1 MRVLWFANTPCGSIR
16 RMAGQSTSGTWLISL
31 ENEIKKVHGTELA
44 VAYFSDKKEPPFSY
58 DGTQYFPIYNY
69 CPSNPLKRL
78 FNRYFHKEND
88 GMIKQYLSIIKI
100 YKPDIIHIHGTESGF
115 IEITSYINNIPIV
128 VSIQGILSAC
138 VEKYFSGI
146 PKNVA
151 YLSDTLSERIR
162 KVGFRNSYNLL
173 STSAIRERK
182 NLKNVKYILG
192 RTAWDYSVTGLLS
205 PNREYFHSEEC
216 LRDSFYHNEWKGR
229 LSEGAVTLVTT
240 MSPPI
245 YKGFET
251 ILGAA
256 VLLKKR
262 GLQFKWNII
271 GRIPEKIKRIS
282 EKYIGCK
289 SEEYSLIFHGVLDE
303 YKICEILKESDI
315 YIQTS
320 HIENSPNS
328 LCEAMIVGM
337 PSIASYVGGT
347 SSMLD
352 DNESGLL
359 YPDGDIY
366 SLAGRIC
373 DLVNNPNLAAS
384 LGIKAREI
392 ALMRHDR
399 AVISHNLVTT
409 YSEIID
415 KFGNA

>member
-44 VAYFSDKKEPPFSY
+44 VAYFSDKEEPPFSY

-78 FNRYFHKEND
+78 FNRYFHKENG
-88 GMIKQYLSIIKI
+88 GMIKQFLSIIKI
-100 YKPDIIHIHGTESGF
+100 YKPDIIHIHGTESSF

-128 VSIQGILSAC
+128 VSIQGILSSY
-138 VEKYFSGI
+138 VEKYFSGL
-146 PKNVA
+146 PQNVA
-151 YLSDTLSERIR
+151 YSSDTLSERIR

-205 PNREYFHSEEC
+205 PNREYFHLDEC
-216 LRDSFYHNEWKGR
+216 MRNSFYHSEWKGR
-229 LSEGAVTLVTT
+229 FSGGTVTLVTT

-256 VLLKKR
+256 ELLKER
-262 GLQFKWNII
+262 GIQFEWNII
-271 GRIPEKIKRIS
+271 GAIPEKIKRIS
-282 EKYIGCK
+282 EKYTGFR
-289 SEEYSLIFHGVLDE
+289 SEKYPLIFRGLLDE
-303 YKICEILKESDI
+303 YKICDILKESDI

-328 LCEAMIVGM
+328 LCEAMLVGV

-347 SSMLD
+347 PSLLED
-352 DNESGLL
+352 GVTGLF
-359 YPDGDIY
+359 YQDGDIF

-373 DLVNNPNLAAS
+373 ELVNNPRFAES
-384 LGIKAREI
+384 LGRNARTT
-392 ALMRHDR
+392 ALKRHDKMT
-399 AVISHNLVTT
+399 ISHNLVNI

-415 KFGNA
+415 R